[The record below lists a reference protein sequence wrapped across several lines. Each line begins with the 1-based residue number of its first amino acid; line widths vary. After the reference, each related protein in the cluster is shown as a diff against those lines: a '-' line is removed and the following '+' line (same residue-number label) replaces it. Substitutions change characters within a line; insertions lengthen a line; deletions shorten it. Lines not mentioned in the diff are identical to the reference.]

1 MDNGKHIPVPRRL
14 LARMRDAMAG
24 AGTAEERLHR
34 VVGIIS
40 DDMAVEVCSVYV
52 RRAGD
57 VLELFATQGLLPTA
71 VHQTRLRVGEGLVG
85 DIAARARPL
94 ATADAQSHPSF
105 AFRPETG
112 EEIYRTL
119 MGVPILRAG
128 RVIGVVV
135 VQSRA
140 SREHTEEEIETLQ
153 TVAMV
158 LAELISGGG
167 LIGRSEFIDEASIA
181 LVPRR
186 LDGSRISLGLG
197 MGFAVMHQPRFNI
210 GQLVA
215 EDPAAEQQRL
225 RHALAEMQ
233 GALDDMLAATDLARG
248 GEHRDILETYRMI
261 AQDAGWVTR
270 IDNTIKAGL
279 TAEAAVQR
287 VQNELRAR
295 LSQSPDRYLRE
306 RVQDLEDLA
315 NRLLQ
320 HLLGANGTAM
330 DAALPEEVVVVARS
344 MGPAQLLDYGRARL
358 RGLVLEEGSPTAHV
372 AVVARALDIP
382 IVGNVRDALGRIES
396 GSRVIV
402 DGDNAQV
409 HVRPGED
416 IQQTFRASIEAR
428 EQRKAVYASQ
438 RDLRAVTLDGERVKL
453 NINSGLMGDSQYLK
467 GTGADGIGLYRTEI
481 PFMTQS
487 SFPDVETQQQ
497 LYREVVTGAGRKPVV
512 FRTLDIGGDK
522 VLPYWD
528 TAGEENP
535 AMGWRA
541 IRVSLDRPAM
551 LRQQLRALIRTS
563 VGRELRVMFPMIAQ
577 VTEFDAARRILD
589 MELRREE
596 QRGGTMPKRLRVGA
610 MLEVPALIFQLPA
623 LLRRVDFIS
632 VGSNDLI
639 QFMFASDRGNQR
651 IAERYDP
658 LSPLVFSFLR
668 YIVDTC
674 RSARVPVSLCGE
686 MAGRPLDAMAL
697 IGLGFRDIS
706 VSPPAVGPVKA
717 MIRSLSVAP
726 LADYLDSLYDLPQHS
741 VREKL
746 RAFALD
752 HGVMI

>member
-1 MDNGKHIPVPRRL
+1 MDNGHYIPEPRRL
-14 LARMRDAMAG
+14 LARVRDAMAG
-24 AGTAEERLHR
+24 AGTAEERLNR
-34 VVGIIS
+34 VVGIIA
-40 DDMAVEVCSVYV
+40 DDMAAEVCSVYV

-57 VLELFATQGLLPTA
+57 VLELFATQGLLPAA
-71 VHQTRLRVGEGLVG
+71 VHRTRLRIGEGLIG

-94 ATADAQSHPSF
+94 ATADAQSHRSF

-112 EEIYRTL
+112 EEVYRTL
-119 MGVPILRAG
+119 MGVPILRDG
-128 RVIGVVV
+128 RVIGVVA

-167 LIGRSEFIDEASIA
+167 LIGRGEFIDEAGIA
-181 LVPRR
+181 LMPRR
-186 LDGSRISLGLG
+186 LDGSRISIGIG
-197 MGFAVMHQPRFNI
+197 MGVAVLHQPQFNI

-215 EDPAAEQQRL
+215 EDPEAEQQRL
-225 RHALAEMQ
+225 RRALAEMH
-233 GALDDMLAATDLARG
+233 GALEDMLAATDLARG

-261 AQDAGWVTR
+261 AQDAGWVAR
-270 IDNTIKAGL
+270 IDDTIKAGL

-287 VQNELRAR
+287 VQNEIRAR
-295 LSQSPDRYLRE
+295 LSQAPDRYLRE

-320 HLLGANGTAM
+320 HLLGVNGTAM
-330 DAALPEEVVVVARS
+330 EAALPEAVVVVARS

-382 IVGNVRDALGRIES
+382 VVGNVRDAFSRIED
-396 GSRVIV
+396 GGWVIV
-402 DGDNAQV
+402 DGDNAHV
-409 HVRPGED
+409 HVRPGEA
-416 IQQTFRASIEAR
+416 IRQTFRASIEAR
-428 EQRKAVYASQ
+428 EQRKAIYASQ

-487 SFPDVETQQQ
+487 KFPDVETQQQ
-497 LYREVVTGAGRKPVV
+497 LYREVISGAGKKPVV
-512 FRTLDIGGDK
+512 FRTLDVGGDK

-551 LRQQLRALIRTS
+551 LRQQLRALIRTCA
-563 VGRELRVMFPMIAQ
+563 GRELRLMFPMIAE

-589 MELRREE
+589 MEWRREE
-596 QRGGTMPKRLRVGA
+596 QRGGAMPKRLRVGA

-623 LLRRVDFIS
+623 LLRRIDFVS

-639 QFMFASDRGNQR
+639 QFMFASDRGNPR

-706 VSPPAVGPVKA
+706 VAPPAVGPVKA

-726 LADYLDSLYDLPQHS
+726 LADYMDSLYDLPQHG

-752 HGVMI
+752 HGVII

>member
-1 MDNGKHIPVPRRL
+1 MDNGQHIPEPRRL
-14 LARMRDAMAG
+14 LARVRDAMAG
-24 AGTAEERLHR
+24 AGTAKERLNR

-40 DDMAVEVCSVYV
+40 DDMAAEVCSVYV

-57 VLELFATQGLLPTA
+57 VLELFATQGLLPAA
-71 VHQTRLRVGEGLVG
+71 VHRTRLRIGEGLVG

-94 ATADAQSHPSF
+94 ATADAQSHRSF

-119 MGVPILRAG
+119 MGAPILRGG
-128 RVIGVVV
+128 RVSGVVAA
-135 VQSRA
+135 QSRA

-167 LIGRSEFIDEASIA
+167 LIGRGEFIDEADIA
-181 LVPRR
+181 LMPRR
-186 LDGSRISLGLG
+186 LDGSRISLGIG
-197 MGFAVMHQPRFNI
+197 MGVAVLHQPQFNI

-215 EDPAAEQQRL
+215 EDPAAERL
-225 RHALAEMQ
+225 RLRRALAEMH
-233 GALDDMLAATDLARG
+233 GALEDMLATTDLARG

-261 AQDAGWVTR
+261 AQDAGWMTR
-270 IDNTIKAGL
+270 IDATIKAGL

-287 VQNELRAR
+287 VQNEIRAR
-295 LSQSPDRYLRE
+295 LGQSPDRYLRE
-306 RVQDLEDLA
+306 RVHDLEDLA

-320 HLLGANGTAM
+320 HLLGVNGTAM
-330 DAALPEEVVVVARS
+330 DGALPEDLVVVARS

-358 RGLVLEEGSPTAHV
+358 RGLVLQEGSPTAHV

-382 IVGNVRDALGRIES
+382 IVGSVRDALSRIEG
-396 GSRVIV
+396 GSQVIV

-416 IQQTFRASIEAR
+416 VQQTFRASIEAR
-428 EQRKAVYASQ
+428 EQRKAIYASQ
-438 RDLRAVTLDGERVKL
+438 RDLVAATLDGERVRL

-487 SFPDVETQQQ
+487 KFPDVETQQQ
-497 LYREVVTGAGRKPVV
+497 LYREVMAGAGRKPVV
-512 FRTLDIGGDK
+512 FRTLDVGGDK

-528 TAGEENP
+528 TGGGENP

-541 IRVSLDRPAM
+541 IRVSLDLPAM
-551 LRQQLRALIRTS
+551 LRQQLRALIRTCA
-563 VGRELRVMFPMIAQ
+563 GRELRLMFPMIAQ
-577 VTEFDAARRILD
+577 VTEFDAARRLLD

-596 QRGGTMPKRLRVGA
+596 RRGGTMPKRLRVGA
-610 MLEVPALIFQLPA
+610 MLEVPALIYQLPA
-623 LLRRVDFIS
+623 LLRRVDFVS

-639 QFMFASDRGNQR
+639 QFMFASDRGNPR

-658 LSPLVFSFLR
+658 LSPLVLSFLR

-674 RSARVPVSLCGE
+674 RAARVPVSLCGE

-706 VSPPAVGPVKA
+706 VAPPAVGPVKA
-717 MIRSLSVAP
+717 MIRSLSLAP
-726 LADYLDSLYDLPQHS
+726 LAGYLDSLYDLPQHS